1 MVEAP
6 CYIGA
11 DIAKDTI
18 ELAYA
23 NAMGAPLR
31 IENRRTAISAW
42 LRGVPRG
49 THLALEATGPY
60 HELLCTL
67 AYRRGLVVY
76 LLNPKRTRHYL
87 QAMSPRA
94 KTDRVDAPLI
104 ATFLANE
111 RPRLRPWAPLRP
123 EERRAWALLR
133 RRAKLVNARQ
143 RLEQSLAGL
152 PSLRSTRAALLA
164 ELERALGVLDTQLA
178 RLLAQDPAHAHLLHD
193 LQSIVGV
200 GTLTSSAL
208 LLALKRGTFATSDAF
223 IAFLG
228 LDLRVRDSGNKR
240 GRRRLTKH
248 GEPELRRL
256 LYTAAMAARRTQA
269 WRPVFDHYLGRGFSS
284 IQTLVIVARRIAR
297 VAWSLYKHG
306 GSFNPQRL
314 VQGLT

>member
-1 MVEAP
+1 MSSRGFAS
-6 CYIGA
+6 G
-11 DIAKDTI
+11 
-18 ELAYA
+18 
-23 NAMGAPLR
+23 
-31 IENRRTAISAW
+31 RRCA
-42 LRGVPRG
+42 
-49 THLALEATGPY
+49 
-60 HELLCTL
+60 
-67 AYRRGLVVY
+67 
-76 LLNPKRTRHYL
+76 
-87 QAMSPRA
+87 
-94 KTDRVDAPLI
+94 
-104 ATFLANE
+104 
-111 RPRLRPWAPLRP
+111 P

-152 PSLRSTRAALLA
+152 PSLRPTRAALLA
-164 ELERALGVLDTQLA
+164 ELEHALSVLDTQLA
-178 RLLAQDPAHAHLLHD
+178 RLLAQDPAHAGLLQT

-200 GTLTSSAL
+200 GALTSSAL

-240 GRRRLTKH
+240 ARRRLTKH

-256 LYTAAMAARRTQA
+256 LYTAAMAARRTRA
-269 WRPVFDHYLGRGFSS
+269 WQPVFEHYHARGFSS

-306 GSFNPQRL
+306 GDFNPQRL

>member
-6 CYIGA
+6 SYIGA
-11 DIAKDTI
+11 DVAKDTI
-18 ELAYA
+18 EVAYA
-23 NAMGAPLR
+23 NGTPAPLC
-31 IENRRTAISAW
+31 IDNRRTAISAW
-42 LRGVPRG
+42 LRNVPRG
-49 THLALEATGPY
+49 TPLALEATGPY

-67 AYRRGLVVY
+67 AHRGGLLVY

-111 RPRLRPWAPLRP
+111 QPRLRRWTPPLP
-123 EERRAWALLR
+123 SERRAWVLLR

-143 RLEQSLAGL
+143 RLEQSLAGP

-178 RLLAQDPAHAHLLHD
+178 RLLAQDPAHANILQD

-200 GTLTSSAL
+200 GPLTSSAL

-228 LDLRVRDSGNKR
+228 LDLRVRDSGNETASSAGASR
-240 GRRRLTKH
+240 TPIPPAPPCPAPHAQRSTARSDPTRPGRALCC
-248 GEPELRRL
+248 PS
-256 LYTAAMAARRTQA
+256 RT
-269 WRPVFDHYLGRGFSS
+269 P
-284 IQTLVIVARRIAR
+284 
-297 VAWSLYKHG
+297 
-306 GSFNPQRL
+306 
-314 VQGLT
+314 